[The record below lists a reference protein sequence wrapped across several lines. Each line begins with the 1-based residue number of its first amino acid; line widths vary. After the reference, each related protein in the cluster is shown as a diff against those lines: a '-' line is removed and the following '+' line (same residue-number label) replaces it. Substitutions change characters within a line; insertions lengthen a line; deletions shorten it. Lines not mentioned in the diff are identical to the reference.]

1 MEVFSWHEGL
11 GKWIEIANV
20 SPQAGA
26 VQRSHLLCLHLHV
39 DSLTRPSSVR
49 YLPSR
54 DARTDGSAQG
64 RQSPR
69 LGDVPRKTDYDQVQ
83 DLGHQDVGG
92 AQDGSGFG
100 QEEGGG
106 AVGEGG

>member
-11 GKWIEIANV
+11 NKWIEIANV

-26 VQRSHLLCLHLHV
+26 EQPSYLLCLSLDV
-39 DSLTRPSSVR
+39 DSLTPPPLVR

-64 RQSPR
+64 SQSSR
-69 LGDVPRKTDYDQVQ
+69 LGDVSRTTDHDQVQ
-83 DLGHQDVGG
+83 DLGYQDVGG
-92 AQDGSGFG
+92 TQDGFGFG